1 MFGWSAWGGGR
12 GSRGEGLGK
21 GLDLGTGREGG
32 NGDEGL
38 PAAAGAAG
46 EQEREEIRR
55 KAGGA
60 KAKE

>member
-46 EQEREEIRR
+46 EQEREEIR
-55 KAGGA
+55 
-60 KAKE
+60 